1 MDSTT
6 FNRLEFPAVL
16 EHLAAQAVS
25 PAARTACLETRPW
38 TDPETISRH
47 WDAVMEVLGLL
58 DSGGE
63 LPISGF
69 DDCGEILLRLSKP
82 NGVLD
87 PLEWLT
93 VRRFLAVGADVH
105 RAVRGARDRMPVC
118 WARLEM
124 LDPLPE
130 LAAEI
135 KRVFDEDGSVR
146 DGASDELRACRA
158 RIRRLEK
165 EIESVFSRILSR
177 LGGDDVLQESFQ
189 TLRNGRRVVP
199 VRAGARGRLP
209 GIVQDV
215 SNSGETLFVEP
226 LEAIEPTNRLAEEQ
240 NHEREIIFRILS
252 DLSAE
257 ARRHSPSLEFN
268 RDALI
273 QMDLWHARARLAF
286 RHGLHRPHV
295 APGVAVHLMRAHH
308 PLLFFKDPQ
317 RSVPLSMRLSPENRA
332 LVITGPNTGGKTTSL
347 KTVGLLAL
355 MAQSAIPIPAGV
367 DSRLPV
373 FNQVLAEVGDEQS
386 VSAGLSTFSAH
397 IRRISWILQHCG
409 GGALVLLDEL
419 GKATDPLQAGA
430 LGRAILEALVERGA
444 LTFVTT
450 HLPALKDWAHDS
462 PSGRNA
468 SFRLDPNTH
477 RPEYQIHMDTPG
489 ISEAFTIALAEGL
502 PKEVVDAAIENQPP
516 EERALSEL
524 LSSLQKKEALLEQT
538 IREAQEAREAAERA
552 QRETLKRRAEVDMR
566 KADMDL
572 HIEKKYKE
580 LLDKAR
586 QDLEKR
592 IANLPSR
599 QALSQAREQ
608 LQRDQQQAEQRI
620 HAILEREERILQAA
634 EPPRRD
640 DAAAG
645 PYEPAVGD
653 WVLIGEGQQGG
664 RIEQIDAARGRAKVL
679 VGTLQVDSALE
690 NLRPT
695 LPQPE
700 IAQQAYAGPRYVS
713 SGPVESVPAEIDVH
727 GWRVA
732 DALDEVDKYL
742 DKAVLCRLPEVRIVH
757 GHGTGA
763 LRNGIHEFLR
773 RHPHARSFR
782 LSDPREG
789 GPAITVVTL
798 K

>member
-25 PAARTACLETRPW
+25 PAAKTACLETRPW

-135 KRVFDEDGSVR
+135 KRIFDEDGTVR

-177 LGGDDVLQESFQ
+177 LGGDDVLQETFQ

-252 DLSAE
+252 ELSAE

-317 RSVPLSMRLSPENRA
+317 RSVPLSMRLSRENRA

-444 LTFVTT
+444 LTLVTT

-462 PSGRNA
+462 PAGRNA

-502 PKEVVDAAIENQPP
+502 PKEVVDAAIQNQPP

-572 HIEKKYKE
+572 NIEKKYKE

-620 HAILEREERILQAA
+620 HALLEREERILQAA

-640 DAAAG
+640 DEGGG

-695 LPQPE
+695 LPQPD

>member
-1 MDSTT
+1 MDATT

-16 EHLAAQAVS
+16 EHLAAHAVC
-25 PAARTACLETRPW
+25 PAARNACLETRPW

-63 LPISGF
+63 LPLSGF
-69 DDCGEILLRLSKP
+69 DDCGEILLRLFKP

-87 PLEWLT
+87 PLEWLA
-93 VRRFLAVGADVH
+93 VRRFLGAGADVQG
-105 RAVRGARDRMPVC
+105 AVRGARERMPVC

-135 KRVFDEDGSVR
+135 KRVFDEDGTVR
-146 DGASDELRACRA
+146 DGASDELRACRG

-177 LGGDDVLQESFQ
+177 MGGDDVLQESF
-189 TLRNGRRVVP
+189 TTTRNGRRVVP

-252 DLSAE
+252 ELSAE

-273 QMDLWHARARLAF
+273 QMDLWHARAHLAF
-286 RHGLHRPHV
+286 RHGLHRPNV
-295 APGVAVHLMRAHH
+295 APGLALHLMRAHH

-317 RSVPLSMRLSPENRA
+317 RSVPLSMGLSPENRA

-367 DSRLPV
+367 DSRLPI

-444 LTFVTT
+444 LTLVTT

-462 PSGRNA
+462 PAGRNA

-502 PKEVVDAAIENQPP
+502 PKEVVDAAIENQPA

-524 LSSLQKKEALLEQT
+524 LSSLHEKEALLEQR
-538 IREAQEAREAAERA
+538 IREAQEARDAAERA

-620 HAILEREERILQAA
+620 QALVEREERILQAA

-640 DAAAG
+640 DEGAG

-653 WVLIGEGQQGG
+653 WVLIGEGQQVG

-695 LPQPE
+695 VPQPE
-700 IAQQAYAGPRYVS
+700 IAQHAYAGPRYVS

-782 LSDPREG
+782 LADLREG

>member
-252 DLSAE
+252 ELSAE

-462 PSGRNA
+462 PAGRNA

-620 HAILEREERILQAA
+620 QAILEREERILQAA